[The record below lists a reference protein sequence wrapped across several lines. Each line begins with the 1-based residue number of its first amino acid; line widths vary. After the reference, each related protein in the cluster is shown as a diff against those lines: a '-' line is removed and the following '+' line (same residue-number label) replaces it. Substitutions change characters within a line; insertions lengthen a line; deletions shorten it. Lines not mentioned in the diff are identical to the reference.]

1 MPKKHCTLNH
11 LRKTFLEVQKPPQ
24 APMPGHRKW
33 GTKQAFRKRAV
44 QLHNKLDEEDQ
55 NGTCSLLF
63 RVLWQTCHQSHL
75 QLRPRERG
83 NSEETDIRRPA
94 VLQAGNGPK
103 KWVAR
108 GFLSC
113 FFKLPKR
120 PVSGLCRR
128 PCQRFPPQAIRN
140 QGSDKRWW
148 GAGGY
153 VVMWWWSLFL
163 WRSLLSLSL
172 DSFPVNTKA
181 SMQLKFQV

>member
-33 GTKQAFRKRAV
+33 GTKQAFRKRVV

-103 KWVAR
+103 KWAAGGWFV
-108 GFLSC
+108 FLSTAETPS
-113 FFKLPKR
+113 FWPLSPALSEISSTSHSQ
-120 PVSGLCRR
+120 P
-128 PCQRFPPQAIRN
+128 RF
-140 QGSDKRWW
+140 GHGDVKRWW

-153 VVMWWWSLFL
+153 VVMSWWSFFFEGHFL
-163 WRSLLSLSL
+163 HW
-172 DSFPVNTKA
+172 V
-181 SMQLKFQV
+181 